1 MTERGEQDKRAQAA
15 QGAQGAQASKRSQVK
30 QGVPPAPDA
39 QSEPK
44 ASSTRRPYHIPLPYE
59 DLTYPEALSH
69 IKHIKR
75 LGISPML
82 EVVIEMLEVLG
93 RPNSYYDII
102 QVGGTNGKTSTS
114 RFTASLLRAHGLRT
128 ALYTSPELI
137 DIRERLEIAGELV
150 TPELFATGVAA
161 AKAAGEYVN
170 DRRAGEHRAP
180 YDITEFDTLT
190 VAALVAAALAQVEV
204 CVLEVGMGGRWDA
217 TTATSPCITCITG
230 IALDHTHILGDTVEE
245 IAAEKAAIIKR
256 GQHVCVLGPKALTPA
271 SVKQAF
277 TDACR
282 IKNVPFIEVLPQSE
296 RLRYAEA
303 EQNML
308 QMGLSFEEYGVF
320 PRSSPTFF
328 DVTDASEK
336 PASVPAQPG
345 AIPARPDA
353 ISAEAPKQPVLPAF
367 SAPAPAAALS
377 PHTFF
382 IDTANTKY
390 TIEAA
395 LPSYQASNIALAL
408 TICEQFFGTSV
419 PQEIAVKGITTCPVP
434 GRFQVIRS
442 APLHIVDA
450 AHNVESLEIFVNEV
464 KKRWPNKED
473 RPLLLTAMFED
484 KDVIGMVRILGDAFP
499 EAVTTQTYSSRALD
513 AKILAKI
520 MRIRGTHIAHTFTSV
535 KDALS
540 FVDDKDFIAAGTI
553 TLAGSALAY
562 SFGLPIPGE
571 VLAE

>member
-1 MTERGEQDKRAQAA
+1 MTERGEQDKRAQVK
-15 QGAQGAQASKRSQVK
+15 QGAPASKRLQVK
-30 QGVPPAPDA
+30 QGAPDA
-39 QSEPK
+39 QGEPK
-44 ASSTRRPYHIPLPYE
+44 ASSRHRTYHIPIPYE

-93 RPNSYYDII
+93 RPNSYYDTI

-217 TTATSPCITCITG
+217 TTATSPCITCVTG

-277 TDACR
+277 IDACR

-308 QMGLSFEEYGVF
+308 QMGLSFEENGVY
-320 PRSSPTFF
+320 PHSSPTFF
-328 DVTDASEK
+328 DATDVFEK
-336 PASVPAQPG
+336 PASVPTQSG
-345 AIPARPDA
+345 AIPAQSDD
-353 ISAEAPKQPVLPAF
+353 ILAEASKQPVPSAF
-367 SAPAPAAALS
+367 PAPAAAAALS

-395 LPSYQASNIALAL
+395 LPAYQASNIALAL

-419 PQEIAVKGITTCPVP
+419 PQEIALKEITTCPVP

-473 RPLLLTAMFED
+473 RPLLLNAMF
-484 KDVIGMVRILGDAFP
+484 
-499 EAVTTQTYSSRALD
+499 
-513 AKILAKI
+513 
-520 MRIRGTHIAHTFTSV
+520 
-535 KDALS
+535 
-540 FVDDKDFIAAGTI
+540 
-553 TLAGSALAY
+553 
-562 SFGLPIPGE
+562 
-571 VLAE
+571 